1 MPCYL
6 RTFCELESV
15 TFFFFY
21 NHKQLQLL
29 NPKDFSSLFSPF
41 GPEYLSI
48 WVFII
53 FQAFK
58 MQMCRSVNCGHQ
70 GCVRRTAFKCKWLL
84 LLWTG
89 IYLETKWGWTLKN
102 GRSEWVG
109 GGQIHCSILHPSSPA
124 WWGGAGRGKRGCVN
138 PRLLALGSC
147 SVKEWVA
154 ASHRYTEHQKHLML
168 QTSWA
173 GKKWNCLRS
182 LCLLSSF
189 VPRWTTLLWR
199 CCPLMAGLGG
209 IIYTSSSCVAEEM
222 HAGSCFG

>member
-1 MPCYL
+1 MGKIRFKPACKPAWRL
-6 RTFCELESV
+6 LNACSGALGEILSLMCPATSAHFVNLSLSL
-15 TFFFFY
+15 FFY

-124 WWGGAGRGKRGCVN
+124 WWGGAGRGRRGCVN

-189 VPRWTTLLWR
+189 VPR
-199 CCPLMAGLGG
+199 
-209 IIYTSSSCVAEEM
+209 
-222 HAGSCFG
+222 